1 MRMQLFGN
9 MLVSEAHTNK
19 FAELFAT
26 GEPVIIT
33 PFKPEML
40 QQRREAREGMNQSR
54 TNAFRRFNRSTPQVT
69 GRPRRGDVTLM
80 QVAAPNPSI
89 LKGP

>member
-1 MRMQLFGN
+1 MRDIRPRLNALGYEVAQLVNTNYQVVAGSARMQLFGN
-9 MLVSEAHTNK
+9 MLVSDAHTNK

-40 QQRREAREGMNQSR
+40 QQRR
-54 TNAFRRFNRSTPQVT
+54 
-69 GRPRRGDVTLM
+69 RGAGWFKPVPH
-80 QVAAPNPSI
+80 Q
-89 LKGP
+89 